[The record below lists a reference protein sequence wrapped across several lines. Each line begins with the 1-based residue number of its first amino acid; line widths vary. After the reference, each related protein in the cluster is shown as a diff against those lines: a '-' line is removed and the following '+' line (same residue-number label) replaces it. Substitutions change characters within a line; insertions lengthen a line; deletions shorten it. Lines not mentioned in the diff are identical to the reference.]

1 MNTLNLDIAGGQMHI
16 NKDESESLIYLANS
30 LINDLELFKSQ
41 NNSKQYNITRD
52 ALNKLFSSDATTNK
66 VLE

>member
-1 MNTLNLDIAGGQMHI
+1 MHI

-52 ALNKLFSSDATTNK
+52 ALNKLFSFM
-66 VLE
+66 LEQNDFIHNAHNIME

>member
-1 MNTLNLDIAGGQMHI
+1 MHI

-30 LINDLELFKSQ
+30 LINDLEMFKDE

-52 ALNKLFSSDATTNK
+52 ALNKLFTFMVEPK
-66 VLE
+66 

>member
-30 LINDLELFKSQ
+30 LINDLEMFKDE

-52 ALNKLFSSDATTNK
+52 ALNKLFTFMVEPK
-66 VLE
+66 